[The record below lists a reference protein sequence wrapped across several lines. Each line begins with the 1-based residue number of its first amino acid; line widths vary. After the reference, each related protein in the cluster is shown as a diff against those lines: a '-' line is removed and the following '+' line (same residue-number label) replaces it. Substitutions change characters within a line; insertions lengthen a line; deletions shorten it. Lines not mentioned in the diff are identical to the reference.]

1 MEHPNRTLE
10 APNPARPGLGT
21 LRLLV
26 VDDDPEM
33 RRYLKRTLERASA
46 GRADV
51 RLAAD
56 GLEALAML
64 EAERFDLLVADVRLP
79 GLDGLALCRAMA
91 GTERNGATPVLLVT
105 GDPEVL
111 TQASAFVAGRRDRA
125 VLAKPFNAARLVA
138 ALARLGAPP

>member
-1 MEHPNRTLE
+1 MTDDARQTSVLLIEDHRDIAEMIVEFLE
-10 APNPARPGLGT
+10 GRGFAVDYAGDGVTGLHLAVTNP
-21 LRLLV
+21 
-26 VDDDPEM
+26 
-33 RRYLKRTLERASA
+33 Y
-46 GRADV
+46 DV
-51 RLAAD
+51 IVL
-56 GLEALAML
+56 
-64 EAERFDLLVADVRLP
+64 DVMLP